1 LATTGF
7 GVVIPAPDRKLECI
21 AYGAIKT
28 PAHMRL
34 EDRLLVIR
42 QDIMDLVSRHKP
54 QVAAV
59 ERLFFNTNVT
69 TAMAVAHARGVI
81 LLSLAE
87 AGVEIFE
94 YTPLQ
99 VKSKLTGYGM
109 AEKSQMQSMVQRTL
123 NLDKPPKPDDAAD
136 GLALCICYYFSRM
149 RGKRQ

>member
-1 LATTGF
+1 M
-7 GVVIPAPDRKLECI
+7 VIPTADRKLDCI

-28 PAHMRL
+28 PSHLRL
-34 EDRLLVIR
+34 EDRLLIIR
-42 QDIMDLVSRHKP
+42 QDLLEIIDRHKP
-54 QVAAV
+54 RVAAV

-87 AGVEIFE
+87 AGIEIFE

-109 AEKSQMQSMVQRTL
+109 AEKAQMQSMVQRTL

-136 GLALCICYYFSRM
+136 GLALCICYYFSKQ
-149 RGKRQ
+149 RGKKLG